1 MDEKFS
7 FSKVMAQPVHVFYT
21 EVFSDRISTRVVPVL
36 SLYRNQSIDL
46 LCKSIDWFLY
56 EGNTGDFRAIH
67 SCSTQYQ
74 VNIYR
79 LIGDNRNGRKR
90 CELSSKLIIK
100 TAKQRRLRCFQ
111 IHKETCV
118 PFQ

>member
-46 LCKSIDWFLY
+46 RCKSIDWFLY
-56 EGNTGDFRAIH
+56 EGNTGDFRAR
-67 SCSTQYQ
+67 Q
-74 VNIYR
+74 
-79 LIGDNRNGRKR
+79 
-90 CELSSKLIIK
+90 
-100 TAKQRRLRCFQ
+100 
-111 IHKETCV
+111 
-118 PFQ
+118 PFTVALHNTK